1 VDEMELRIE
10 TQKQTLC
17 ARDESMRKLLEML
30 QSKGLSVQKIE
41 DNQQEVEHLQTRQ
54 LEDDRKI
61 KQLQN
66 TLSQKES
73 DITKLKE
80 VRCKNYHI
88 YYCLYPK
95 LNHTCIYIL
104 YNCGNWE
111 ICTHQKGY
119 CLYLKQS

>member
-1 VDEMELRIE
+1 MELRIE

-88 YYCLYPK
+88 YYCLYPR
-95 LNHTCIYIL
+95 LNHTCIYTL

>member
-66 TLSQKES
+66 TLGQKES
-73 DITKLKE
+73 VKYHFMYDQPKE
-80 VRCKNYHI
+80 WPIQISFLQLCFK
-88 YYCLYPK
+88 
-95 LNHTCIYIL
+95 
-104 YNCGNWE
+104 
-111 ICTHQKGY
+111 
-119 CLYLKQS
+119 